1 MPQHRTEPLLK
12 FIDKA
17 QPREK
22 RRMLAAQRDRPSALA
37 KLLKHGGP
45 AIAWLQ
51 ASVLMGPQTFE
62 MTDAGQRVRP
72 TVVYNDSAAT
82 ERPVIRDSECC
93 WGRSVEC
100 RGKAVA
106 ERRQQLQKPTKILC
120 VTPTALQRKIRS
132 RQATCICRHLL
143 STAVAKLI

>member
-1 MPQHRTEPLLK
+1 MENKERLGGANVLPQHSTEPLLN
-12 FIDKA
+12 FVDKA

-82 ERPVIRDSECC
+82 ERPVIRDS
-93 WGRSVEC
+93 
-100 RGKAVA
+100 
-106 ERRQQLQKPTKILC
+106 
-120 VTPTALQRKIRS
+120 
-132 RQATCICRHLL
+132 
-143 STAVAKLI
+143 